1 MAILLWHAIIAAVL
15 VLLAVGAVAYVLVK
29 LLIARIKNGAV
40 IVSAYDETLSG
51 RSSSR
56 RDLAGRGGGRVAHF
70 TGTVFRKLISLPSAL
85 NRATRESIRRQTSGQ
100 ALIEFTLLF
109 VLFLAI
115 IWIPADFGLA
125 FYSGQL
131 AQNASREGARLAAA
145 TNPFDATNIQS
156 QVMNR
161 MSRAVLKN
169 VNAGVTPPTCDP
181 ALNMQ
186 VVTVT
191 VAGEYNFYFY
201 QLLRLLGLSAPDNV
215 VITRTTT
222 MRYEYGFTC

>member
-1 MAILLWHAIIAAVL
+1 MAILLWDLVIAAAFVF
-15 VLLAVGAVAYVLVK
+15 LAVGALAY
-29 LLIARIKNGAV
+29 LLMSLLLAGIKKGAT
-40 IVSAYDETLSG
+40 IVSAYDQRFGRRIFSRPELGRYGRKKTHYTTTVLPNRMSSQSG
-51 RSSSR
+51 HKRT
-56 RDLAGRGGGRVAHF
+56 A
-70 TGTVFRKLISLPSAL
+70 RKNLPRKA
-85 NRATRESIRRQTSGQ
+85 SGQ
-100 ALIEFTLLF
+100 ALVEFTLMF

-115 IWIPADFGLA
+115 IWIPVDFGLA

-145 TNPFDATNIQS
+145 TNPFDVANIQT

-161 MSRAVLKN
+161 MSSAVLKN
-169 VNAGVTPPTCDP
+169 VSAGVTPPTCDP
-181 ALNMQ
+181 GLNMQ
-186 VVTVT
+186 VVTVS

-201 QLLRLLGLSAPDNV
+201 QLLRFLGLSAPDNV

>member
-1 MAILLWHAIIAAVL
+1 MAILLWHLLIAAACV
-15 VLLAVGAVAYVLVK
+15 VLAVGALAYVLTS
-29 LLIARIKNGAV
+29 LLVARIEKSGP
-40 IVSAYDETLSG
+40 IVSADNQT
-51 RSSSR
+51 SSR
-56 RDLAGRGGGRVAHF
+56 RIRSPHHPAGYGSVRAHFTRTVFGELISLRVAHK
-70 TGTVFRKLISLPSAL
+70 RKPRKTIGRKA
-85 NRATRESIRRQTSGQ
+85 SGQ
-100 ALIEFTLLF
+100 ALVEFTLMF

-115 IWIPADFGLA
+115 IWIPVDFGLA

-145 TNPFDATNIQS
+145 TNPFDVANIQT

-161 MSRAVLKN
+161 MSSAVLKN
-169 VNAGVTPPTCDP
+169 ISAGVTPPTCDP
-181 ALNMQ
+181 GLNMQ
-186 VVTVT
+186 VVTVS

-201 QLLRLLGLSAPDNV
+201 QLLRFLGLSAPDNV

>member
-1 MAILLWHAIIAAVL
+1 MRQH
-15 VLLAVGAVAYVLVK
+15 
-29 LLIARIKNGAV
+29 
-40 IVSAYDETLSG
+40 
-51 RSSSR
+51 
-56 RDLAGRGGGRVAHF
+56 
-70 TGTVFRKLISLPSAL
+70 L
-85 NRATRESIRRQTSGQ
+85 NESQNSSGQ
-100 ALIEFTLLF
+100 AVVEFTLIA

-145 TNPFDATNIQS
+145 TNPFDAANIET

-161 MSRAVLKN
+161 ISSAVLNN
-169 VNAGVTPPTCDP
+169 VTAAVVPPTCDP

-191 VAGEYNFYFY
+191 VTGEYNFYFY
-201 QLLRLLGLSAPDNV
+201 QLLRLLGLSVPDNV
-215 VITRTTT
+215 VITRSTT
-222 MRYEYGFTC
+222 MRYEHGFTC

>member
-1 MAILLWHAIIAAVL
+1 MQ
-15 VLLAVGAVAYVLVK
+15 
-29 LLIARIKNGAV
+29 
-40 IVSAYDETLSG
+40 
-51 RSSSR
+51 RSNNSR
-56 RDLAGRGGGRVAHF
+56 
-70 TGTVFRKLISLPSAL
+70 
-85 NRATRESIRRQTSGQ
+85 GQ
-100 ALIEFTLLF
+100 AVVEFTLIA

-145 TNPFDATNIQS
+145 TNPFDAANIQT

-161 MSRAVLKN
+161 ISSAVLNN
-169 VNAGVTPPTCDP
+169 VTVAVVPPTCDP

-191 VAGEYNFYFY
+191 VTGAYNFYFY
-201 QLLRLLGLSAPDNV
+201 PLLRLLGLPVPENV
-215 VITRTTT
+215 VITRSTT
-222 MRYEYGFTC
+222 MRYEHAFTC

>member
-1 MAILLWHAIIAAVL
+1 MAILLWELIIAAAFVL
-15 VLLAVGAVAYVLVK
+15 VAVGPLAYVLAN
-29 LLIARIKNGAV
+29 LLLAAIHKGAEKK
-40 IVSAYDETLSG
+40 SAGLISG
-51 RSSSR
+51 R
-56 RDLAGRGGGRVAHF
+56 AHKQSQRQPGDRLRARF
-70 TGTVFRKLISLPSAL
+70 TELIFRKSICSPSVSK
-85 NRATRESIRRQTSGQ
+85 RAARKHSPRKASGQ
-100 ALIEFTLLF
+100 ALVEFTLMF

-115 IWIPADFGLA
+115 IWIPVDFGLA

-145 TNPFDATNIQS
+145 TNPFNAGNIRT

-161 MSRAVLKN
+161 MDSAVLKN
-169 VNAGVTPPTCDP
+169 ITANVVPPACDS

-186 VVTVT
+186 VVTVA

-201 QLLRLLGLSAPDNV
+201 QLLRFLGFSAPDSV
-215 VITRTTT
+215 VISRTTT

>member
-1 MAILLWHAIIAAVL
+1 MATLLWYSLIAAACV
-15 VLLAVGAVAYVLVK
+15 VLAVGALAYVLAN
-29 LLIARIKNGAV
+29 LLVARIKKEAP
-40 IVSAYDETLSG
+40 IVSAYHQTLS
-51 RSSSR
+51 RRIYSR
-56 RDLAGRGGGRVAHF
+56 HQPAGYRGVRTHR
-70 TGTVFRKLISLPSAL
+70 TKTVFGKLIASPSGHKGTPQKNPDRKA
-85 NRATRESIRRQTSGQ
+85 SGQ
-100 ALIEFTLLF
+100 ALVEFTLLF

-145 TNPFDATNIQS
+145 TNPFDGANIQS

-161 MSRAVLKN
+161 MSGAILKN
-169 VNAGVTPPTCDP
+169 VTADVTPPTCDP
-181 ALNMQ
+181 ALNMK
-186 VVTVT
+186 VITVS
-191 VAGEYNFYFY
+191 VAGEYNFFFY
-201 QLLRLLGLSAPDNV
+201 RLLRLLGLSAPDNV

>member
-1 MAILLWHAIIAAVL
+1 MAILLWDLIIAAAFIL
-15 VLLAVGAVAYVLVK
+15 VAVGALAYVLAN
-29 LLIARIKNGAV
+29 LLLAAIKKGVEKKFAGLT
-40 IVSAYDETLSG
+40 SAHAWE
-51 RSSSR
+51 RSR
-56 RDLAGRGGGRVAHF
+56 HQPGGGLRARF
-70 TGTVFRKLISLPSAL
+70 TKTIF
-85 NRATRESIRRQTSGQ
+85 RESICSPWVLKRAPRKKLRRKASGQ
-100 ALIEFTLLF
+100 ALVEFTLMF

-145 TNPFDATNIQS
+145 TNPFDAGNIQA

-161 MSRAVLKN
+161 MDSAVLKN
-169 VNAGVTPPTCDP
+169 VTAVVVPPACDP
-181 ALNMQ
+181 AVNMQ

-201 QLLRLLGLSAPDNV
+201 QLLRLLGFSAPDSV
-215 VITRTTT
+215 VISRTTT

>member
-1 MAILLWHAIIAAVL
+1 MATLLWYSLIAAACV
-15 VLLAVGAVAYVLVK
+15 VLAVGALAYVLANV
-29 LLIARIKNGAV
+29 LMARIKKSGA
-40 IVSAYDETLSG
+40 IVSLYDQTLS
-51 RSSSR
+51 RRILSR
-56 RDLAGRGGGRVAHF
+56 PHF
-70 TGTVFRKLISLPSAL
+70 TRTVFGKLISLSPRH
-85 NRATRESIRRQTSGQ
+85 NRKRLRNRDRKASGQ
-100 ALIEFTLLF
+100 ALVEFTLMF

-145 TNPFDATNIQS
+145 TNPFDTANIQT

-161 MSRAVLKN
+161 MSSAILKN
-169 VNAGVTPPTCDP
+169 VTAGVTPPTCDP

-186 VVTVT
+186 VVAVTVT
-191 VAGEYNFYFY
+191 GEYDFYFY

>member
-1 MAILLWHAIIAAVL
+1 MSSLSW
-15 VLLAVGAVAYVLVK
+15 GSNE
-29 LLIARIKNGAV
+29 ARNDTPDK
-40 IVSAYDETLSG
+40 S
-51 RSSSR
+51 
-56 RDLAGRGGGRVAHF
+56 
-70 TGTVFRKLISLPSAL
+70 
-85 NRATRESIRRQTSGQ
+85 SGQ
-100 ALIEFTLLF
+100 AVVEFTLIS

-145 TNPFDATNIQS
+145 TNPFDAANIQS

-161 MSRAVLKN
+161 MSSAVLKN
-169 VNAGVTPPTCDP
+169 VTANVIPPTCDP
-181 ALNMQ
+181 GLNMQ
-186 VVTVT
+186 VISVT

-215 VITRTTT
+215 VITRTTM
-222 MRYEYGFTC
+222 MRYEHGFTC

>member
-1 MAILLWHAIIAAVL
+1 MAVLLWELIIVAAFVL
-15 VLLAVGAVAYVLVK
+15 VAVGALAYVLVN
-29 LLIARIKNGAV
+29 LLLMAVHKGTKRTFGGPISARARKRWQGEPGNGPTARFTRIVWRKSICSPSIPKRIGRKN
-40 IVSAYDETLSG
+40 L
-51 RSSSR
+51 R
-56 RDLAGRGGGRVAHF
+56 RKA
-70 TGTVFRKLISLPSAL
+70 
-85 NRATRESIRRQTSGQ
+85 SGQ
-100 ALIEFTLLF
+100 ALLEFTLMF

-145 TNPFDATNIQS
+145 TNPFDAGNVQT

-161 MSRAVLKN
+161 MDSAMLKN
-169 VNAGVTPPTCDP
+169 ITANVVPPACDP
-181 ALNMQ
+181 AVNMQ

-201 QLLRLLGLSAPDNV
+201 QLLRLLGFSAPDSV
-215 VITRTTT
+215 VISRTTT

>member
-1 MAILLWHAIIAAVL
+1 MAILLWDLIIAAAFVL
-15 VLLAVGAVAYVLVK
+15 VAVGALAYVLAN
-29 LLIARIKNGAV
+29 LLLAAIKKGV
-40 IVSAYDETLSG
+40 EKK
-51 RSSSR
+51 
-56 RDLAGRGGGRVAHF
+56 LAGLTSAHAWSRARHQQGGGLRARF
-70 TGTVFRKLISLPSAL
+70 TKTIFRRSICSPWVSKRAARKKL
-85 NRATRESIRRQTSGQ
+85 RRKASGQ
-100 ALIEFTLLF
+100 ALVEFTLMF

-145 TNPFDATNIQS
+145 TNPFEAGNIEA

-161 MSRAVLKN
+161 MDSAVLKN
-169 VNAGVTPPTCDP
+169 VTAVVVPPACDP
-181 ALNMQ
+181 AVNMQ

-201 QLLRLLGLSAPDNV
+201 QLLRLLGFSAPDSV
-215 VITRTTT
+215 VISRTTT

>member
-1 MAILLWHAIIAAVL
+1 M
-15 VLLAVGAVAYVLVK
+15 
-29 LLIARIKNGAV
+29 
-40 IVSAYDETLSG
+40 
-51 RSSSR
+51 
-56 RDLAGRGGGRVAHF
+56 
-70 TGTVFRKLISLPSAL
+70 
-85 NRATRESIRRQTSGQ
+85 QTSNNSSGQ
-100 ALIEFTLLF
+100 AVVEFTLIA

-145 TNPFDATNIQS
+145 TNPFDAANIQT

-161 MSRAVLKN
+161 ISSAVLNN
-169 VNAGVTPPTCDP
+169 VTAAVVPPTCDP

-191 VAGEYNFYFY
+191 VTGEYNFYFY
-201 QLLRLLGLSAPDNV
+201 PLLRLLGLSVPDNV
-215 VITRTTT
+215 VITRSTT
-222 MRYEYGFTC
+222 MRYEHGFTC

>member
-1 MAILLWHAIIAAVL
+1 LAILLWHFLIATACV
-15 VLLAVGAVAYVLVK
+15 VLAVGALAYVLVN
-29 LLIARIKNGAV
+29 LLVARIKKGAP
-40 IVSAYDETLSG
+40 IVLAYDQTLS
-51 RSSSR
+51 RRIRSR
-56 RDLAGRGGGRVAHF
+56 RHPAGYGGVRRHF
-70 TGTVFRKLISLPSAL
+70 TRNVFGKLISLPSGHKRTPPRNPDRKA
-85 NRATRESIRRQTSGQ
+85 SGQ
-100 ALIEFTLLF
+100 ALVEFTLMF

-145 TNPFDATNIQS
+145 TNPFDVANIQA

-161 MSRAVLKN
+161 MSSAVLKN
-169 VNAGVTPPTCDP
+169 VSAGVTPPTCDP
-181 ALNMQ
+181 GLNMQ
-186 VVTVT
+186 VVTVS

-201 QLLRLLGLSAPDNV
+201 QLLRFLGLSAPDNV

>member
-1 MAILLWHAIIAAVL
+1 MAILLWDLVIAAAFV
-15 VLLAVGAVAYVLVK
+15 VVAVGALAYVVVN
-29 LLIARIKNGAV
+29 LLLAGIKKGAAR
-40 IVSAYDETLSG
+40 VSAYDQRFG
-51 RSSSR
+51 RR
-56 RDLAGRGGGRVAHF
+56 ILPRPELGRYGRKRAHF
-70 TGTVFRKLISLPSAL
+70 TRAVFHKLISSPLGHKRPPRKTLRHKS
-85 NRATRESIRRQTSGQ
+85 SGQ
-100 ALIEFTLLF
+100 ALVEFTLMF

-145 TNPFDATNIQS
+145 TNPFDAANIQS

-161 MSRAVLKN
+161 MDSAVLKN
-169 VNAGVTPPTCDP
+169 VTADVVPPACDP

-186 VVTVT
+186 MVTVT

-201 QLLRLLGLSAPDNV
+201 QLLRLLGLSAPDSV
-215 VITRTTT
+215 VITRSTT

>member
-1 MAILLWHAIIAAVL
+1 MAILLWDLILVAAL
-15 VLLAVGAVAYVLVK
+15 VVLAVGFFAYVLVN
-29 LLIARIKNGAV
+29 LLLAGIKRGAA
-40 IVSAYDETLSG
+40 IVSTYDQTLV
-51 RSSSR
+51 R
-56 RDLAGRGGGRVAHF
+56 RFLSHSNPRIAAHS
-70 TGTVFRKLISLPSAL
+70 TRNVFRKLASAPWSHK
-85 NRATRESIRRQTSGQ
+85 RASKRHTSGQ
-100 ALIEFTLLF
+100 AVVEFTLIS
-109 VLFLAI
+109 VIFLAI

-145 TNPFDATNIQS
+145 TNPFDSANVQS
-156 QVMNR
+156 QIMKR
-161 MSRAVLKN
+161 MGSAVLKN
-169 VNAGVTPPTCDP
+169 VTAAVVPPACDA

-191 VAGEYNFYFY
+191 ISGEYNFYFY

-222 MRYEYGFTC
+222 MRYEHGFTC

>member
-1 MAILLWHAIIAAVL
+1 MAILLWDLVIAAAFVF
-15 VLLAVGAVAYVLVK
+15 LAVGALAYVLVT
-29 LLIARIKNGAV
+29 LLLAGIKKGAT
-40 IVSAYDETLSG
+40 IVSAHDQRLG
-51 RSSSR
+51 RR
-56 RDLAGRGGGRVAHF
+56 ILYRPELGRYGRKKTHYPK
-70 TGTVFRKLISLPSAL
+70 TVFRKVISSPSGHK
-85 NRATRESIRRQTSGQ
+85 RAARKNLGHKSSGQ
-100 ALIEFTLLF
+100 ALVEFTLMF

-145 TNPFDATNIQS
+145 TNPFDAANIQS
-156 QVMNR
+156 QVLNR
-161 MSRAVLKN
+161 MESAVLKN
-169 VNAGVTPPTCDP
+169 ITANVVPPTCDP
-181 ALNMQ
+181 GLNMQ

-201 QLLRLLGLSAPDNV
+201 QLLRLLGFSAPDNV
-215 VITRTTT
+215 VISRTTT

>member
-1 MAILLWHAIIAAVL
+1 MAILLWDLVIAAAFV
-15 VLLAVGAVAYVLVK
+15 VVAVGALAYVVVN
-29 LLIARIKNGAV
+29 LLLAGIKKGATR
-40 IVSAYDETLSG
+40 VSAYDQRFGRRILSG
-51 RSSSR
+51 PE
-56 RDLAGRGGGRVAHF
+56 LGRYGRKRAHF
-70 TGTVFRKLISLPSAL
+70 TRTVFGKLISSSSSHKRAPRKTLPRKA
-85 NRATRESIRRQTSGQ
+85 SGQ
-100 ALIEFTLLF
+100 ALVEFTLMF

-145 TNPFDATNIQS
+145 TNPFDAVNIQT

-161 MSRAVLKN
+161 MESAVLKN
-169 VNAGVTPPTCDP
+169 VTADVVPPACDP

-186 VVTVT
+186 VVKVT

-201 QLLRLLGLSAPDNV
+201 QLLRLLGVSAPDNV
-215 VITRTTT
+215 AITRTTT
-222 MRYEYGFTC
+222 MRYEYGFSC

>member
-1 MAILLWHAIIAAVL
+1 MAILLWHLLIAAACV
-15 VLLAVGAVAYVLVK
+15 VLAVGALAYVLTS
-29 LLIARIKNGAV
+29 LLVARIEKSGP
-40 IVSAYDETLSG
+40 IVSADNQT
-51 RSSSR
+51 SSR
-56 RDLAGRGGGRVAHF
+56 RIRSPHHPAGYGSVRAHF
-70 TGTVFRKLISLPSAL
+70 TRTVFGKLISSRSA
-85 NRATRESIRRQTSGQ
+85 RKRKPRKTIGRKASGQ
-100 ALIEFTLLF
+100 ALVEFTLMF

-115 IWIPADFGLA
+115 IWIPVDFGLA

-145 TNPFDATNIQS
+145 TNPFDVANIQT

-161 MSRAVLKN
+161 MSSAVLKN
-169 VNAGVTPPTCDP
+169 ISAGVTPPTCDP
-181 ALNMQ
+181 GLNMQ
-186 VVTVT
+186 VVTVS

-201 QLLRLLGLSAPDNV
+201 QLLRFLGLSAPDNV